1 MDKKELIQ
9 LLEQGWITKEAL
21 MVALGTIERNT
32 RLILQELNAELEA
45 EGRCVLS
52 SASRRGYH
60 IPSVNDR
67 DDLETAKIAE
77 RELESKAI
85 SIFER
90 RRAIRK
96 YIGIAEAMTMKG
108 APVQGVLF

>member
-1 MDKKELIQ
+1 MDRKELIQ
-9 LLEQGWITKEAL
+9 LLESGWITKEELQAE
-21 MVALGTIERNT
+21 LGLPERAV
-32 RLILQELNAELEA
+32 RSVLQDLNAELEA

-60 IPSVNDR
+60 IPSVNDE

>member
-1 MDKKELIQ
+1 MDRKELIQ
-9 LLEQGWITKEAL
+9 LLESGWITKEELQAE
-21 MVALGTIERNT
+21 LGLPERAV
-32 RLILQELNAELEA
+32 RSVLQDLNAELEA

-96 YIGIAEAMTMKG
+96 YIGIAEAMTMRG
-108 APVQGVLF
+108 VPVQGSLF

>member
-1 MDKKELIQ
+1 MERAELIQ
-9 LLEQGWITKEAL
+9 LLESGWITKEELQAE
-21 MVALGTIERNT
+21 LGTNERNA
-32 RLILQELNAELEA
+32 RLILQELNSELEA

-60 IPSVNDR
+60 IPSVNDA
-67 DDLETAKIAE
+67 DDLETARIAE
-77 RELESKAI
+77 KELESKAI

-96 YIGIAEAMTMKG
+96 YIGIAEATTRKG
-108 APVQGVLF
+108 VPVQGTLF

>member
-1 MDKKELIQ
+1 MDRKELIQ

-21 MVALGTIERNT
+21 MVALGTNERNT

-60 IPSVNDR
+60 VNDR

-108 APVQGVLF
+108 VPVQGVLF